1 MMKKLLSCLAAVV
14 TLFVFVGVQAEEAV
28 VIPNITQMGENKI
41 AYPQL
46 EGLADPLIQ
55 EKINS
60 GIVLS
65 ANVSGMLMR
74 MVTLDRES
82 KLLAMDYEVCLLN
95 DKVFSVLISAKGRQP
110 GKRDGHTWTALSYD
124 LSTGEKLTLDQLFA
138 DADEAVVQMEA
149 MAEASLSE
157 ELNGYMEFSDI
168 LPLPVESFTLDQ
180 TGITF
185 WYPQEQFSFFSGFSG
200 ACQFWYEEL
209 DGLWMESITPERT
222 DEQIRSET
230 EAAVSKGTIPGVPV
244 QMGESILNVCE
255 RYRLLRTPDEFPGG
269 RYFLMEDPRFR
280 DVCVL
285 SDSLYPDYDQSVVE
299 GVQLRRGGLCGL
311 IVGQTTQERWR
322 DVLGQPEKTVAFTE
336 NMAYDYN
343 LPAGSYDVYRF
354 GNNEL
359 RLHADENGVMCAVQL
374 CK

>member
-1 MMKKLLSCLAAVV
+1 MMKKLLSCLAAVI

-28 VIPNITQMGENKI
+28 VIPNITQMGENRI

-46 EGLADPLIQ
+46 EGLDDSLIQ

-60 GIVLS
+60 DIVLS
-65 ANVSGMLMR
+65 ANVSGMLMT

-95 DKVFSVLISAKGRQP
+95 DKVFSVLISARGRQP

-285 SDSLYPDYDQSVVE
+285 SDSLYTDYDQSVVE

>member
-14 TLFVFVGVQAEEAV
+14 TLFVLIEVQAEEAV
-28 VIPNITQMGENKI
+28 VIPTVTQMGENRMS
-41 AYPQL
+41 YPQL
-46 EGLADPLIQ
+46 DGLADPVVE

-60 GIVLS
+60 DIVLS
-65 ANVSGMLMR
+65 ANVSGMVMTL
-74 MVTLDRES
+74 VTLDPET
-82 KLLAMDYEVCLLN
+82 KLLSMDYEVCLLN
-95 DKVFSVLISAKGRQP
+95 DKVFSVIISAKGRQP

-124 LSTGEKLTLDQLFA
+124 LSTGERLTLDRLFEDT
-138 DADEAVVQMEA
+138 DAAVAQMEA
-149 MAEASLSE
+149 IAEASLSE

-168 LPLPVESFTLDQ
+168 LPLPQENFTLDQ

-209 DGLWMESITPERT
+209 DGLWMESITLERT
-222 DEQIRSET
+222 DEQIRSEIA
-230 EAAVSKGTIPGVPV
+230 AAVSNGTIPGVPV
-244 QMGESILNVCE
+244 QMGERILNVCE
-255 RYRLLRTPDEFPGG
+255 RYRLLRAPDEFPGG

-285 SDSLYPDYDQSVVE
+285 SDALYADYEQSVVE

-311 IVGQTTQERWR
+311 LIGQTAQAQWR
-322 DVLGQPEKTVAFTE
+322 SVLGQPEKTVAFTE

-343 LPAGSYDVYRF
+343 LPAGSYDIYRY
-354 GNNEL
+354 GENEL
-359 RLHADENGVMCAVQL
+359 RLHADENGVLCAVQL